1 MGLCDSYPRRPSC
14 TVYWLPQAQLPD
26 DAGLSLIGV
35 AKSTVYA
42 WMEEGLFPA
51 SRKIGPRA
59 VAWPSC
65 TVYWWLET
73 RP

>member
-1 MGLCDSYPRRPSC
+1 MGLCGSYPRHSC
-14 TVYWLPQAQLPD
+14 RMMRLPEV
-26 DAGLSLIGV
+26 LSLIGV